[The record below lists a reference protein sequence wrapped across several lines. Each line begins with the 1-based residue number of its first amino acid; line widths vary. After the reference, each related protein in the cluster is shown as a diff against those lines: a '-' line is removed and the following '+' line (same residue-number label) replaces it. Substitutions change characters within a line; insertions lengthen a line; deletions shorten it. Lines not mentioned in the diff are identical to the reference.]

1 MEESRTKKSV
11 KNISTGILYKMIGI
25 FLPFLIRTIMIKKLG
40 AEYLGLNSLFT
51 SILQVLS
58 LSELGIGSAM
68 VYEMYKPIADNDTKR
83 VCALLTLYRKF
94 YTLIGIVILV
104 LGLILLPFIHNFIN
118 GGYPEDINIY
128 LLYAIYLFNTV
139 ISYLLFAYKK
149 SILDALQKSSIEN
162 TINIFISLGMY
173 ICQIIAL
180 LCTKNYYV
188 YIIFLPLSTIALNI
202 VRNIIVK
209 KYFPQY
215 ICNGKVEKEVVKE
228 LLNKVKALIGHKIGS
243 NVVWFSDSIII
254 SAFLGL
260 NILAIYSNYYYIM
273 NAIIGL
279 MAIVYN
285 SILASIGNSLITENM
300 DKNHK
305 DFLTFSFANCWLTGW
320 CSVCLLCLYQPF
332 MKIWM
337 GESMMFPFGIVIC
350 FVIYFY
356 SWLFS
361 KIGNTYENAAGL
373 WREDFYKPYISSAVN
388 LVLNIVLVNIIGIT
402 GVLISTII
410 ASVFVEAVC
419 ETRVL
424 YKNLFKR
431 SSKEYILKMILYTI
445 ITIGVCTI
453 TYFLCGFINLGDI
466 SNLILK
472 GLICLIVPN
481 IIFWLLYHR
490 TTEFR
495 ELKNKIIKIF

>member
-1 MEESRTKKSV
+1 MAESRTKKSV
-11 KNISTGILYKMIGI
+11 KNITTGLVYKLIGI
-25 FLPFLIRTIMIKKLG
+25 FLPFIIRTIMIKKLG
-40 AEYLGLNSLFT
+40 AEYLGLNTLFT

-68 VYEMYKPIADNDTKR
+68 VYEMYKPIANNDTKR

-94 YTLIGIVILV
+94 YTLIGIVILI
-104 LGLILLPFIHNFIN
+104 LGLILLPFIHNFIS

-128 LLYAIYLFNTV
+128 LLYIIYLFNTV

-162 TINIFISLGMY
+162 TIHIFISLGMY

-180 LCTKNYYV
+180 WCTSNYYV
-188 YIIFLPLSTIALNI
+188 YIIFLPLSTIVLNL

-209 KYFPQY
+209 KAFPQY
-215 ICNGKVEKEVVKE
+215 VCKGRVERKVIIE
-228 LLNKVKALIGHKIGS
+228 LFNKVKALIGHKIGS

-273 NAIIGL
+273 NAIIGI

-285 SILASIGNSLITENM
+285 SILASIGNSLITESM

-337 GESMMFPFGIVIC
+337 GEDMMFSFGIVIC

-356 SWLFS
+356 SWLYS
-361 KIGNTYENAAGL
+361 KIGNTYENAAGM
-373 WREDFYKPYISSAVN
+373 WQEDFYKPYVSSIVN
-388 LVLNIVLVNIIGIT
+388 LVLNIVLVNIIGIS

-410 ASVFVEAVC
+410 ASVFINAAW

-424 YKNLFKR
+424 YKKLFKR
-431 SSKEYILKMILYTI
+431 SPKEYNRKMVWYTVV
-445 ITIGVCTI
+445 TVGVCAV
-453 TYFLCGFINLGDI
+453 TYFLCSFVNFGDI
-466 SNLILK
+466 VNLILK

-481 IIFWLLYHR
+481 IIFLLLYRR
-490 TTEFR
+490 TVEFK
-495 ELKNKIIKIF
+495 ELTNKIIKIF